1 MVLWTRK
8 YSQTKDRKDRH
19 TRRKRGVQDTNLT
32 EVEGSFT
39 DSFIDLTSVY

>member
-8 YSQTKDRKDRH
+8 YSQTKDRKERH
-19 TRRKRGVQDTNLT
+19 TRHKRGVQNTNLT
-32 EVEGSFT
+32 EVEGSLT